1 MAAAIVRFY
10 GAKRDTDDYR
20 DLKKKYWQH
29 EIPGYSQ
36 RSHDLSCY
44 VQHVYDQKNLDSCT
58 ANALCAAYGLDLF
71 KQSLTTGGGYFDPS
85 RLFLYYNTRECKNPR
100 YVYSDTGA
108 SIRDTIKAMNR
119 KGVCKE
125 SEWPY
130 DVKKFNKKP
139 PQRCYDTAVGNN
151 LCKYERL
158 DRDINQFRAC
168 LKKNC
173 PFVFGFNV
181 YKSFE
186 SIADFSN
193 GDMPMPTVREQRS
206 QPIGQ
211 HAVVAVGYDD
221 SRRRIKVLNSWGSS
235 WGDNGYFYMPYDFI
249 KDPHFCFDFWKI
261 TFACERGKPRPQ
273 DMVGSRSDFGLL
285 GPSTLGANDWARDL
299 SGGACGFGSSSNVYG
314 SYEADSDSM
323 PFRRSHYYDVCR
335 ACRLRGNH
343 REGGAVRTLR
353 DSHDDNDNCG
363 STFRVRANRSER
375 RCRYC
380 QDSLSYEF

>member
-10 GAKRDTDDYR
+10 GAKRDTDDRR
-20 DLKKKYWQH
+20 DFKKKYEQH
-29 EIPGYSQ
+29 EIPGE
-36 RSHDLSCY
+36 RTSHDLSKY
-44 VQHVYDQKNLDSCT
+44 VQHVYDQKDLNSCT
-58 ANALCAAYGLDLF
+58 ANALCAAYGLDL
-71 KQSLTTGGGYFDPS
+71 TTSGGYFNPS
-85 RLFLYYNTRECKNPR
+85 RLFLYYNIRERKGN
-100 YVYSDTGA
+100 VITDSGA
-108 SIRDTIKAMNR
+108 SIRETVKSMNR
-119 KGVCKE
+119 EGVCDE
-125 SEWPY
+125 PLWPY
-130 DVKKFNKKP
+130 VVKKFMER
-139 PQRCYDTAVGNN
+139 PQQWCYSAAVGNN
-151 LCKYERL
+151 LYKYERL
-158 DRDINQFRAC
+158 DQDINQFRAC

-221 SRRRIKVLNSWGSS
+221 SKRRIKVLNSWGSN
-235 WGDNGYFYMPYDFI
+235 WGDRGYFYMPYDFI
-249 KDPHFCFDFWKI
+249 KDSRFCFDFWKT
-261 TFACERGKPRPQ
+261 TFASERGKPCPQ
-273 DMVGSRSDFGLL
+273 DMVGSRSDFGLTDIL
-285 GPSTLGANDWARDL
+285 GPSTLGANNWACDWSD
-299 SGGACGFGSSSNVYG
+299 GAYGSGSSSNGYS

-335 ACRLRGNH
+335 ACRLRGYH

-353 DSHDDNDNCG
+353 DSRDDNEYCENI
-363 STFRVRANRSER
+363 FRVRANRSER